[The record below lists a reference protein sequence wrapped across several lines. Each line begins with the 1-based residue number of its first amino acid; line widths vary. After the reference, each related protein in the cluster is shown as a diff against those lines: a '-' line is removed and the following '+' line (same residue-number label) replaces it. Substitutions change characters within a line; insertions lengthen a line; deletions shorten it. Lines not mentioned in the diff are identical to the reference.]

1 MLTES
6 DMTQTVET
14 NNIAEL
20 ISSSMKA
27 NRTSGGGRG
36 KSDKASQQ
44 DVLGVDGLQFIQSSM
59 KGNKSTGVKGQ
70 SVSAED
76 FVENIGSEYFRWE
89 NADLTLRNKSNSAK
103 SFTKVTITDLD
114 LRTVGGEIVRLSE
127 IILSGD
133 LSILTEKK
141 VVGFGEVHIINE
153 QFACE
158 WPLGDATSVTV
169 GDPVATQI
177 APYLAPWS
185 LFIEAMELFANK
197 Q

>member
-6 DMTQTVET
+6 DMTTSVET

-20 ISSSMKA
+20 VKSSMKA

-36 KSDKASQQ
+36 KSDRESQQ

-89 NADLTLRNKSNSAK
+89 NVDLTLRNKANSAK

-127 IILSGD
+127 IINSGD
-133 LSILTEKK
+133 LSILTENK

-158 WPLGDATSVTV
+158 WPLGDATSSKI
-169 GDPVATQI
+169 GDPVATEI
-177 APYLAPWS
+177 APFLAPWT
-185 LFIEAMELFANK
+185 LFIEAMEKFA

>member
-6 DMTQTVET
+6 DMTTSVET

-89 NADLTLRNKSNSAK
+89 NADLTLRNKANSAK

-114 LRTVGGEIVRLSE
+114 LRLIGGEIVRLSE

-158 WPLGDATSVTV
+158 WPLGDATSVTT

-177 APYLAPWS
+177 APYLAPWT
-185 LFIEAMELFANK
+185 LFIDAMEQFANK